1 MYKNFIGKIKLFYGI
16 ITLVLLSS
24 LLLSSCY
31 KKEPTT
37 LEVAVQFSNGEL
49 VKNAKVKLVV
59 EPTTSTNQVPIIN
72 DSTTTNSGGLAFFDM
87 DKYYKS
93 GQVGVAVLKVN
104 AFYFGLTGDQVIQI
118 EEEKRNRV
126 VVMIQWCYLS
136 I

>member
-1 MYKNFIGKIKLFYGI
+1 MQMYKNFIGKIKLFYGI
-16 ITLVLLSS
+16 IPLVLLSS
-24 LLLSSCY
+24 MILSSCY

-59 EPTTSTNQVPIIN
+59 EPTTNTNQVSIIN

-104 AFYFGLTGDQVIQI
+104 AFYFGLTGNQVIQI

-126 VVMIQWCYLS
+126 VVMIQ
-136 I
+136 

>member
-1 MYKNFIGKIKLFYGI
+1 MQMYKNFIGKIKLFYGI
-16 ITLVLLSS
+16 IPLVLLSS
-24 LLLSSCY
+24 MILSSCY

-59 EPTTSTNQVPIIN
+59 EPTTNTNQVSIIN
-72 DSTTTNSGGLAFFDM
+72 DSTTTNSGGLAFFEM

-93 GQVGVAVLKVN
+93 GRVGVAVLKVN
-104 AFYFGLTGDQVIQI
+104 AFYFGLTGNQVIQI

-126 VVMIQWCYLS
+126 VVMIQ
-136 I
+136 

>member
-1 MYKNFIGKIKLFYGI
+1 MQMYKNFIGKIKLFYGI

-24 LLLSSCY
+24 LLLTSCY

-49 VKNAKVKLVV
+49 VKNAKVKLIV
-59 EPTTSTNQVPIIN
+59 EPTTNTTQVSIID

-104 AFYFGLTGDQVIQI
+104 AFYFGLSGNQVIQI
-118 EEEKRNRV
+118 KEEKRNRV
-126 VVMIQWCYLS
+126 VVMIQ
-136 I
+136 

>member
-1 MYKNFIGKIKLFYGI
+1 MQMYKNFIGKIKLFDGI

-24 LLLSSCY
+24 VLLTSCY
-31 KKEPTT
+31 KKEPTS

-59 EPTTSTNQVPIIN
+59 EPTNNSTQLSIIN

-93 GQVGVAVLKVN
+93 GQVGVAVLKVE
-104 AFYFGLTGDQVIQI
+104 AFYFGLSGNQVIQV

-126 VVMIQWCYLS
+126 VVMIQ
-136 I
+136 

>member
-1 MYKNFIGKIKLFYGI
+1 MQMYKNFIGKIKLYDGI

-24 LLLSSCY
+24 MLLSSCY

-37 LEVAVQFSNGEL
+37 VEVAVQFSNGEL

-59 EPTTSTNQVPIIN
+59 EPTSNTNQLAIIN
-72 DSTTTNSGGLAFFDM
+72 DSATTNSGGLAFFDM

-93 GQVGVAVLKVN
+93 GQVGVAVLKVE
-104 AFYFGLTGDQVIQI
+104 AFYFGLTGNQVIQI

-126 VVMIQWCYLS
+126 VVMIQ
-136 I
+136 

>member
-1 MYKNFIGKIKLFYGI
+1 MQMYKNFIGKIKLFYGI
-16 ITLVLLSS
+16 ITLVLFSS

-49 VKNAKVKLVV
+49 VKNAKVKLVI

-126 VVMIQWCYLS
+126 VVMIQ
-136 I
+136 

>member
-1 MYKNFIGKIKLFYGI
+1 MYKNFIGKINQFYGI

-24 LLLSSCY
+24 ILLSSCY
-31 KKEPTT
+31 KKEQTS

-59 EPTTSTNQVPIIN
+59 EPTSNSTQLSIIN

-93 GQVGVAVLKVN
+93 GQVGVAVLKVE
-104 AFYFGLTGDQVIQI
+104 AFYFGLTGNQVIQI

-126 VVMIQWCYLS
+126 VVMIQ
-136 I
+136 

>member
-1 MYKNFIGKIKLFYGI
+1 MQMYKNFIGKIKLFYGI
-16 ITLVLLSS
+16 IPLVLLSS
-24 LLLSSCY
+24 MILSSCY

-59 EPTTSTNQVPIIN
+59 EPTTNTNQVSIIN
-72 DSTTTNSGGLAFFDM
+72 DSTTTNSGGLAFFEM

-104 AFYFGLTGDQVIQI
+104 AFYFGLTGNQVIQI
-118 EEEKRNRV
+118 EQEKRNRV
-126 VVMIQWCYLS
+126 VVMIQ
-136 I
+136 

>member
-1 MYKNFIGKIKLFYGI
+1 MQMYKNFIGKIKLFYGI
-16 ITLVLLSS
+16 IPLVLLSS
-24 LLLSSCY
+24 MILSSCY

-59 EPTTSTNQVPIIN
+59 EPTTNTNQVSIIN
-72 DSTTTNSGGLAFFDM
+72 DSTTTNSGGLAFFEM

-104 AFYFGLTGDQVIQI
+104 AFYFGLTGNQVIQI

-126 VVMIQWCYLS
+126 VVMIQ
-136 I
+136 

>member
-1 MYKNFIGKIKLFYGI
+1 MQMYKNFIGKIKLFDGI

-24 LLLSSCY
+24 VLLASCY

-49 VKNAKVKLVV
+49 VKNANVKLVV
-59 EPTTSTNQVPIIN
+59 EPTNNSTQLSIIN

-93 GQVGVAVLKVN
+93 GQVGVAVLKVE
-104 AFYFGLTGDQVIQI
+104 AFYFGLSGNQVIQV

-126 VVMIQWCYLS
+126 VVMIQ
-136 I
+136 

>member
-1 MYKNFIGKIKLFYGI
+1 MQMYKNFIGKIKLSDGI

-24 LLLSSCY
+24 MLVSSCY

-49 VKNAKVKLVV
+49 VKNANVKLLV
-59 EPTTSTNQVPIIN
+59 EPTSNTNQLAIFN

-93 GQVGVAVLKVN
+93 GQVGVAVLKVE
-104 AFYFGLTGDQVIQI
+104 AFYFGLSGNQVIQI
-118 EEEKRNRV
+118 IEEKRNRV
-126 VVMIQWCYLS
+126 VVMIQ
-136 I
+136 